1 MANPKNRQQGRPAAS
16 AAGSGLAEL
25 FAHKVVVWWLP
36 LLYFFISSA
45 FYLRTY
51 DSAQVKITLMQMGG
65 LALATFWIV
74 RLMEAGKSAFNKDD
88 VVCLSPFL
96 AYLLVG
102 VFSFLH
108 APYHMASVDFFL
120 RHAFFMIAALIAI
133 YELESAAVDRL
144 TRILILAAWVAVGYG
159 FFQLLDTNFFPSG
172 VGKGIDPFIW
182 RGAFGSRVFSTY
194 GNPNFFADFLV
205 IMFPILLMQ
214 YFKTKNLSLVLLM
227 GLLLVDLVA
236 TGTKG
241 AWLGFA
247 MVSALFGVIA
257 FVYFPKV
264 TAPYRKI
271 VLAAVLLG
279 TLGFGG
285 FVARDLRTRMV
296 SINFRLF
303 TWEATWEMIRTQ
315 PILGTGVGSFPPI
328 YPAFRRPPIFHIEG
342 KHNTETDHSENE
354 YIEQLFDNGILGFGV
369 FIWLVLSSL
378 VVGFRALGQLT
389 TSLAQKDGRP
399 HPRAYDLIGY
409 MVAFMG
415 MLGHNCFDVSLRF
428 VSSGVYLGLLSGMIV
443 NLSRGKALYELHTA
457 SSAAAAGGA
466 PPGDDK
472 ASEPGSGHLL
482 SEFLIWPSR
491 IAAWGAL
498 AYAVWLVF
506 REFSG
511 LQGPL
516 SQLRMGGEVLQ
527 WWISWAAFAGCVLSV
542 GFILARQAYLSERPW
557 VPLVI
562 LAMLF
567 PMRIFWGY
575 FKADVHHNIAIYF
588 SKERMWDRAL
598 EHYRTVTDLN
608 PNFVMAHYFRGN
620 VFNDRFDMRKL
631 YNEAW
636 GDRNNAPRDD
646 YERALEA
653 YDGVRRLAPNY
664 VQHHHQVGVLHLKM
678 AEEMMKTGRPQEAE
692 KYLDRAMTRFKLYE
706 AIDPVFP
713 PNFFRMG
720 QIHMIR
726 KDHAAA
732 IKAYE
737 AAIDAEQ
744 CAVAPSLL
752 ANETLRTTILSYQP
766 YTQLP
771 GEKNP
776 KHLHESPEAYM
787 NLGNAYFMMEK
798 WPEAER
804 VYKRALALNPRD
816 ESVRRNLGIL
826 YQRANAVGRLKTLP
840 PPLEP
845 AAAVKEGFTGFEIV
859 QPRQEQGQRPAV
871 VPR

>member
-1 MANPKNRQQGRPAAS
+1 MANPKAKQQGRTQAS
-16 AAGSGLAEL
+16 ASAGTAEL

-36 LLYFFISSA
+36 LIYLLISSA

-65 LALATFWIV
+65 LALATFWVV
-74 RLMEAGKSAFNKDD
+74 RLMEAGKSAFSKEDL
-88 VVCLSPFL
+88 VCLSPFI

-120 RHAFFMIAALIAI
+120 RHCFFMIAALIAI

-159 FFQLLDTNFFPSG
+159 FFQLVDTNFFPGG

-182 RGAFGSRVFSTY
+182 RGAFGNRVFSTY

-205 IMFPILLMQ
+205 IMFPILLTQ
-214 YFKTKNLSLVLLM
+214 YFKTRKTSLILLM

-247 MVSALFGVIA
+247 MVSFLFGVIA
-257 FVYFPKV
+257 FVYFPLLIK
-264 TAPYRKI
+264 PYRKFI
-271 VLAAVLLG
+271 LAAVAIG

-285 FVARDLRTRMV
+285 FVASDLRTRVV

-303 TWEATWEMIRTQ
+303 TWEATWEMIMTQ
-315 PILGTGVGSFPPI
+315 PLLGTGVGSFPPI
-328 YPAFRRPPIFHIEG
+328 YPAFRRPPIFHIEM

-389 TSLAQKDGRP
+389 TSLANRDGTP

-457 SSAAAAGGA
+457 PGKAPEGAPAAAKGRRDDGGPA
-466 PPGDDK
+466 PAD
-472 ASEPGSGHLL
+472 LL

-498 AYAVWLVF
+498 SYAIWLAF
-506 REFSG
+506 REFGG

-516 SQLRMGGEVLQ
+516 AQLRMGGEVLQ
-527 WWISWAAFAGCVLSV
+527 WWISWGVFAGCVLSV
-542 GFILARQAYLSERPW
+542 SFILARLAYLSERPW

-562 LAMLF
+562 LGMLF

-588 SKERMWDRAL
+588 SKERQWDRAL
-598 EHYRTVTDLN
+598 EHYRLVTDL
-608 PNFVMAHYFRGN
+608 
-620 VFNDRFDMRKL
+620 
-631 YNEAW
+631 
-636 GDRNNAPRDD
+636 
-646 YERALEA
+646 
-653 YDGVRRLAPNY
+653 
-664 VQHHHQVGVLHLKM
+664 
-678 AEEMMKTGRPQEAE
+678 
-692 KYLDRAMTRFKLYE
+692 
-706 AIDPVFP
+706 
-713 PNFFRMG
+713 
-720 QIHMIR
+720 
-726 KDHAAA
+726 
-732 IKAYE
+732 
-737 AAIDAEQ
+737 
-744 CAVAPSLL
+744 
-752 ANETLRTTILSYQP
+752 
-766 YTQLP
+766 
-771 GEKNP
+771 
-776 KHLHESPEAYM
+776 
-787 NLGNAYFMMEK
+787 
-798 WPEAER
+798 
-804 VYKRALALNPRD
+804 
-816 ESVRRNLGIL
+816 
-826 YQRANAVGRLKTLP
+826 
-840 PPLEP
+840 
-845 AAAVKEGFTGFEIV
+845 
-859 QPRQEQGQRPAV
+859 
-871 VPR
+871 

>member
-1 MANPKNRQQGRPAAS
+1 
-16 AAGSGLAEL
+16 
-25 FAHKVVVWWLP
+25 
-36 LLYFFISSA
+36 
-45 FYLRTY
+45 
-51 DSAQVKITLMQMGG
+51 
-65 LALATFWIV
+65 
-74 RLMEAGKSAFNKDD
+74 
-88 VVCLSPFL
+88 
-96 AYLLVG
+96 
-102 VFSFLH
+102 
-108 APYHMASVDFFL
+108 
-120 RHAFFMIAALIAI
+120 
-133 YELESAAVDRL
+133 VDRL
-144 TRILILAAWVAVGYG
+144 TRILMLAAWVAVGYG
-159 FFQLLDTNFFPSG
+159 FFQLVDTSFFPNV
-172 VGKGIDPFIW
+172 VGRGIDPFIW
-182 RGAFGSRVFSTY
+182 RGAFGQRIFSTY

-205 IMFPILLMQ
+205 IMSPILLMQ
-214 YFKTKNLSLVLLM
+214 YFKTRKLSLVLLM
-227 GLLLVDLVA
+227 GMLLVDLVA

-247 MVSALFGVIA
+247 MVSFLFGIIA
-257 FVYFPKV
+257 FVYFPLQVK
-264 TAPYRKI
+264 PYRKW
-271 VLAAVLLG
+271 VLGAVLVG

-285 FVARDLRTRMV
+285 FVASDLRTRMV

-303 TWEATWEMIRTQ
+303 TWEATWEMIQTQ
-315 PILGTGVGSFPPI
+315 PFLGTGVGSFPPI

-389 TSLAQKDGRP
+389 TSFAMKDGKP

-443 NLSRGKALYELHTA
+443 NLARGKALYELHSA
-457 SSAAAAGGA
+457 PSSAPEGV
-466 PPGDDK
+466 PPPAREPEAQG
-472 ASEPGSGHLL
+472 PGSAQLL
-482 SEFLIWPSR
+482 NEFLIWPSR
-491 IAAWGAL
+491 IAAWGGL
-498 AYAVWLVF
+498 AYASWLIF
-506 REFSG
+506 KEFSA

-527 WWISWAAFAGCVLSV
+527 WYISWSVFAGCALSV
-542 GFILARQAYLSERPW
+542 SFILARLTFLSERPW

-562 LAMLF
+562 LGMLY

-598 EHYRTVTDLN
+598 ENYRLVTDLN

-636 GDRNNAPRDD
+636 GDRNNVSRDD
-646 YERALEA
+646 YERALDA

-678 AEEMMKTGRPQEAE
+678 AEHLNNTGRSAEAE
-692 KYLDRAMTRFKLYE
+692 KYLDRALTRFKLYE
-706 AIDPVFP
+706 AIDPVFA

-726 KDHAAA
+726 KNYAEAVRAYDAAVNA
-732 IKAYE
+732 PGCE
-737 AAIDAEQ
+737 
-744 CAVAPSLL
+744 VAPSLL
-752 ANETLRTTILSYQP
+752 SNETLRTSILSYQT
-766 YTQLP
+766 YTP
-771 GEKNP
+771 VAGEALP
-776 KHLHESPEAYM
+776 KHMHESSEAFM
-787 NLGNAYFMMEK
+787 NLGNAYFMWEK
-798 WPEAER
+798 WPEAEKA
-804 VYKRALALNPRD
+804 YKRALALNPKD

-826 YQRANAVGRLKTLP
+826 YQRASAAGRLKTLP

-859 QPRQEQGQRPAV
+859 QPRQEQGQRPSA